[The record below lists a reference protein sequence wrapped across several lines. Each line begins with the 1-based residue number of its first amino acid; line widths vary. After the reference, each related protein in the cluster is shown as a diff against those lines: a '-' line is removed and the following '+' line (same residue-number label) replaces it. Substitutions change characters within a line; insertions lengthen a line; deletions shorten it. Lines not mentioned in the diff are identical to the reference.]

1 MNRNKE
7 GLTWREWY
15 NAARPR
21 GIAIIGAATTHKMR
35 KAWKEGQDPS
45 EWRASFSERNING
58 LIEQLRDIY
67 CGRDTYDSEREW
79 LDNMNA
85 AMRDLCDGV
94 GIDFRPQ

>member
-1 MNRNKE
+1 MYKNKE
-7 GLTWREWY
+7 GLTWPEWCS
-15 NAARPR
+15 ALGRIHIMSVSTLHEMFA
-21 GIAIIGAATTHKMR
+21 
-35 KAWKEGQDPS
+35 AWKNGEDPT
-45 EWRASFSERNING
+45 EWRASFAQKNINL

-67 CGRDTYDSEREW
+67 CGRDIYDSEREW